1 MSSQIY
7 FSNDDPLGVRANNT
21 KLYDQIG
28 YMKNREAK
36 HITWGSNDD
45 IDNARIFPRGKAY
58 WKLFDIQIQNHIK
71 FA

>member
-7 FSNDDPLGVRANNT
+7 FSIDDPLGVQANNT

-28 YMKNREAK
+28 YIKNREAK

-45 IDNARIFPRGKAY
+45 IDKARIFPRGKAY
-58 WKLFDIQIQNHIK
+58 WKLFDVQIQHHIK